1 MTSYSNLK
9 SWMKPKKVNTPM
21 TIGPACSSVVYEPLG
36 VVLII
41 GSWNFPYFTSL
52 APLIYAIAAGN
63 TAIIKPSE
71 SAPNCSSMIR
81 QLIHKNLDMNYFMV
95 MEGAVKVASTLCT
108 KQFDLICFTG
118 GSETGKKVAAAAA
131 QNLVPC
137 LLELGGKSPCVL
149 D

>member
-1 MTSYSNLK
+1 
-9 SWMKPKKVNTPM
+9 
-21 TIGPACSSVVYEPLG
+21 

-63 TAIIKPSE
+63 AALVKPSE
-71 SAPNCSSMIR
+71 SAPHCSQKIR
-81 QLIHKNLDMNYFMV
+81 NLIHRNLDMNFYMV

-118 GSETGKKVAAAAA
+118 GSETGKKVATAAA
-131 QNLVPC
+131 
-137 LLELGGKSPCVL
+137 
-149 D
+149 